1 MINLNRSDKQYTN
14 IEKFKKYEL
23 TYCIAYEMAIRND
36 EVINS
41 VKSFVNNYI
50 DYDRFLKE
58 AIYDSDLFKKCDD
71 DSQKLM
77 NFFLNPFN
85 LYLDYHF
92 FDDIN
97 QKIKTIEIEEQKGL
111 NKVFNPIRRILYKKL
126 DNYYDISEYN
136 NIFSEHKQTSLYI
149 STIAHKK
156 KKKKG
161 TRKVTRND
169 IEPNYSRPLSP
180 SFKEIKERRFI
191 LNLALPTAELLS
203 FVEEFKNMYDKD
215 NTIVKN
221 VYELFENKKNKN
233 INLPNIQNNYADMFF
248 IYDCRK
254 LGYTQAKI
262 QSKIDRYYE
271 DLDTNNPTIQLKT
284 ISKYHKI
291 SIEYIDNKKYK
302 YLVT

>member
-1 MINLNRSDKQYTN
+1 MINLNRSDKQYTD

-97 QKIKTIEIEEQKGL
+97 QKIKIEEQKEL
-111 NKVFNPIRRILYKKL
+111 DKILLNPISTITYKKPS
-126 DNYYDISEYN
+126 NYYNKRDISEN
-136 NIFSEHKQTSLYI
+136 NNSFSEYKKTSLYTSFI
-149 STIAHKK
+149 FHKENK
-156 KKKKG
+156 EEENR
-161 TRKVTRND
+161 TVQHND
-169 IEPNYSRPLSP
+169 IIPNYSRPLSP
-180 SFKEIKERRFI
+180 SFKEIKERRLI
-191 LNLALPTAELLS
+191 LL
-203 FVEEFKNMYDKD
+203 
-215 NTIVKN
+215 
-221 VYELFENKKNKN
+221 
-233 INLPNIQNNYADMFF
+233 
-248 IYDCRK
+248 
-254 LGYTQAKI
+254 
-262 QSKIDRYYE
+262 
-271 DLDTNNPTIQLKT
+271 
-284 ISKYHKI
+284 
-291 SIEYIDNKKYK
+291 
-302 YLVT
+302 

>member
-1 MINLNRSDKQYTN
+1 
-14 IEKFKKYEL
+14 
-23 TYCIAYEMAIRND
+23 MAIRND

-97 QKIKTIEIEEQKGL
+97 QKIKIEEQKEL
-111 NKVFNPIRRILYKKL
+111 DKILLNPISTITYKKPS
-126 DNYYDISEYN
+126 NYYNKRDISEN
-136 NIFSEHKQTSLYI
+136 NNSFSEYKKTSLYTSFI
-149 STIAHKK
+149 FHKENK
-156 KKKKG
+156 EEENR
-161 TRKVTRND
+161 TVQHND
-169 IEPNYSRPLSP
+169 IIPNYSRPLSP
-180 SFKEIKERRFI
+180 SFKEIKERRLI
-191 LNLALPTAELLS
+191 LNLALPTAELIS